1 MTLTMEYSHQ
11 KDISNLIT
19 FLDRIPFIRN
29 IGDSNLKEANRQI
42 QNVGYSSRTTNSD
55 TTASIKKRE
64 RIARLKRLE
73 RYKINF
79 K

>member
-19 FLDRIPFIRN
+19 FLDLIPFIRN

-73 RYKINF
+73 RYD
-79 K
+79 

>member
-19 FLDRIPFIRN
+19 FLDLIPFIRN

>member
-19 FLDRIPFIRN
+19 FLDLIPFIRN

-42 QNVGYSSRTTNSD
+42 QNVGYSSRTINSD
-55 TTASIKKRE
+55 TTASIKKKE